1 MLIVKRRDHCRPGAL
16 FGALVLIALACPLD
30 ALAIEDRADTE
41 PNAPVPEGRHVAW
54 KLTASRHLETGEP
67 GAHDINLRA
76 NDDDEVWWVGHYRR
90 GAAFEQARVGYE
102 RQFRLPLG
110 RLIASGQIASGGF
123 LGGSVTWEISR
134 SPDDP
139 AFGLLGLGRTNT
151 RSYVNLNF
159 DPNDSTLIG
168 AGWRID
174 PQTAVT
180 LYQVRDDRLDT
191 AQRVTHLTFRRQR
204 SGASLT
210 VDAFRRS
217 GRADP
222 ESEIIRATGLSLTVE
237 LPFGF
242 VRLVRDPK
250 ANFSRSDMTRL
261 SIGTR
266 F

>member
-1 MLIVKRRDHCRPGAL
+1 MGRTLRSRALIRAVL
-16 FGALVLIALACPLD
+16 LIALGCPLS

-54 KLTASRHLETGEP
+54 KLTASRHLETGEAA
-67 GAHDINLRA
+67 AHDINLRA
-76 NDDDEVWWVGHYRR
+76 NDEDEVWWVGHYRR
-90 GAAFEQARVGYE
+90 GAAFEQARAGYE

-110 RLIASGQIASGGF
+110 RLIASGQIAAGGF

-134 SPDDP
+134 APED
-139 AFGLLGLGRTNT
+139 AAYGLLGLGRTNT
-151 RSYVNLNF
+151 RPYVNLNF

-174 PQTAVT
+174 PQTAAT
-180 LYQVRDDRLDT
+180 LYQVHDDRLGT

-204 SGASLT
+204 GGTSLT
-210 VDAFRRS
+210 MDAFRRS

-222 ESEIIRATGLSLTVE
+222 DSEMIRASGLSLTVE
-237 LPFGF
+237 IPAGF

-250 ANFSRSDMTRL
+250 SNFTRSDMTRL